1 MLTLAFLEG
10 EGEVAP
16 LLLVQLLLLQL
27 EVEAATM
34 VEGKNSL
41 LKNISTSSSHRV
53 NNKSHF
59 FIRCRCGL
67 NTVKTGTKVV
77 GGQNANKGEVGW
89 QVGLSSSGRTDRANI
104 FCGGTLLNDRWVLS
118 AAHCGRR

>member
-1 MLTLAFLEG
+1 MLTPAFLVGEG
-10 EGEVAP
+10 EGVP

-27 EVEAATM
+27 EVATM

-41 LKNISTSSSHRV
+41 FKNMTTSSTYRV
-53 NNKSHF
+53 NNMSHL

-67 NTVKTGTKVV
+67 NTVKIGAKVV

-89 QVGLSSSGRTDRANI
+89 QVGLARTSSTSRASI
-104 FCGGTLLNDRWVLS
+104 FCGGTLINNRWVLS
-118 AAHCGRR
+118 AAHCGTR

>member
-1 MLTLAFLEG
+1 MLTPAFLEG

-41 LKNISTSSSHRV
+41 LNNMTTSPAYWA

-67 NTVKTGTKVV
+67 NTVKSGAKVV

-89 QVGLSSSGRTDRANI
+89 QVGLARTSSTSSAEI
-104 FCGGTLLNDRWVLS
+104 FCGGTLINDRWVLS
-118 AAHCGRR
+118 AAHCGTR